1 MCLAM
6 ISLSEAPR
14 LRMSTKRNE
23 IRAELLQEPVSGGSR
38 VQHGLSSGE
47 GLADNDH
54 KSALGIDTL
63 EAAIHVDG
71 IDVGEEL
78 ELTTLSGLGSG
89 GIYGQPS
96 NGQ

>member
-1 MCLAM
+1 
-6 ISLSEAPR
+6 
-14 LRMSTKRNE
+14 MSTMRNE
-23 IRAELLQEPVSGGSR
+23 IRAELLQEPVPGGSR

-47 GLADNDH
+47 GLADNDY

>member
-1 MCLAM
+1 
-6 ISLSEAPR
+6 
-14 LRMSTKRNE
+14 MSTKRNE
-23 IRAELLQEPVSGGSR
+23 IRAEPLQEPVSGGSR

-47 GLADNDH
+47 GLADNDY

-78 ELTTLSGLGSG
+78 ELTTLSSLGSG